1 MTNLKK
7 FVKLTIYY
15 GMSETNKQKRIDL
28 PMLEQL
34 RLERT
39 DLNLRDFLKAVGI
52 ADKTYRRWLA
62 GDTTAKLT
70 VSQFKALYKVLKF
83 ESIDEIPDDFSEKY
97 HLNK

>member
-1 MTNLKK
+1 M
-7 FVKLTIYY
+7 TIYY
-15 GMSETNKQKRIDL
+15 EMGKSKKDKEIEL
-28 PMLEQL
+28 PMLERL

-70 VSQFKALYKVLKF
+70 VSQFKALYKTLKF
-83 ESIDEIPDDFSEKY
+83 QSIDEIPDDFSQKY
-97 HLNK
+97 QIQK